1 MELQPALGGLATPL
15 PLPAAPPAAETG
27 NPDGWK
33 QFWRENYVCDEPSS
47 VPYPRI
53 PLSGFL
59 ESAAKQFPQ
68 HPACTLYGKRTTY
81 AQLDDQARRLAR
93 SLAELGAG
101 PGRHVGLLLPNIPE
115 YLTALQAT
123 WLTGATALQ
132 LSPLMV
138 AEEVG
143 HWLEATGCRIV
154 VTLDLLA
161 PAVVGSLEKGPLEHL
176 VLTSLARRMA
186 MWRGMLY
193 RVERYRRS
201 GYLRLPSDARRHRF
215 DRLVQAE
222 PLTEKPSINPAND
235 VAVLA
240 PTGGTTAS
248 PKAVMLTHKN
258 LVSNAMQLL
267 NWWGGSGGNESILG
281 VLPFFHSYGLCV
293 TVLTAWAKGSTV
305 HLHPRFEARA
315 VMNLI
320 EREKPE
326 LIPAVPAM
334 LSALNNVMRGKK
346 HDWSFIRSVLSGAS
360 ALPESVWKEFKAWG
374 VRELVEG
381 YGLTECSPVTHA
393 NPPAPRSK
401 LGSIGLPLTD
411 TFAKLVDPDSGKE
424 LGDGE
429 VGELV
434 VKGPQ
439 VMKGYFN
446 NSQATEAVLKDG
458 WLFTGDMARRDSDGF
473 YFIVDRKRDIIKTS
487 GFLVFPAEVEEVL
500 RSYPD
505 VMEAAVV
512 GVPDL
517 QRGEIVK
524 ALVVPRS
531 GSRLD
536 VAELEA
542 HCKLHLGKQKRPR
555 EIELVSELPK
565 NFLGKVL
572 RRKLREVPAAEATSA
587 S

>member
-1 MELQPALGGLATPL
+1 MELQPVLDVSTPL
-15 PLPAAPPAAETG
+15 NVPSALPAS
-27 NPDGWK
+27 DSKDSWK
-33 QFWRENYVCDEPSS
+33 DFWRLNFPCDEPGE

-53 PLSGFL
+53 PLSGL
-59 ESAAKQFPQ
+59 MESTAKRFPK
-68 HPACTLYGKRTTY
+68 HPACTLYGRPTSYET
-81 AQLDDQARRLAR
+81 LNDQARRLAR
-93 SLAELGAG
+93 ALSEMGACRG
-101 PGRHVGLLLPNIPE
+101 QHVGLLLPNIPE
-115 YLTALQAT
+115 YLAALQAT

-138 AEEVG
+138 AEEIG

-154 VTLDLLA
+154 ITLDLLA
-161 PAVVGSLEKGPLEHL
+161 PAVVRSLDKGPLEHL

-193 RVERYRRS
+193 RVERYRRN
-201 GYLRLPSDARRHRF
+201 GYLYLPKDARRHRF
-215 DRLVQAE
+215 DDLLKSE
-222 PLTEKPSINPAND
+222 PLTEKPAVNPAED

-248 PKAVMLTHKN
+248 PKAVMLTHQN

-320 EREKPE
+320 ERERPA

-346 HDWSFIRSVLSGAS
+346 HDWSFVRSVLSGAS
-360 ALPESVWKEFKAWG
+360 ALPESVWKEFKGWG
-374 VRELVEG
+374 VQELVEG

-393 NPPAPRSK
+393 NPPAPRSR
-401 LGSIGLPLTD
+401 LGSIGLPLAD
-411 TFAKLVDPDSGKE
+411 TQAKLVDPDTGKL

-434 VKGPQ
+434 IKGPQ

-446 NSQATEAVLKDG
+446 NPQATEAVLKDG
-458 WLFTGDMARRDSDGF
+458 WLFTGDMARRESDGF

-505 VMEAAVV
+505 VLEAAVV
-512 GVPDL
+512 GVPDV

-531 GSRLD
+531 GSKLQK
-536 VAELEA
+536 AELEE
-542 HCKLHLGKQKRPR
+542 HCKAHLGKHKRPR
-555 EIELVSELPK
+555 EIEIVSELPK

-572 RRKLREVPAAEATSA
+572 RRKIREMPAPATEPPA
-587 S
+587 